1 MSHMD
6 KLEYIKIQMES
17 NPRVR
22 KELEEYVRDIAEE
35 YLDKEDYRKTK
46 LFRKLERIYY
56 AFPEIESIAEEYVSC
71 FISLDGIEGGKK
83 GKDACELIDKIY
95 HQFPNN
101 RWIAENYTFLLMMRA
116 DELDSEQCNE
126 VVSRIE
132 KIYSHFPNNT
142 EIKEHLEQSKDSYK
156 RELEYERLSLYVRR
170 LSQQIPEKPDLQEL
184 ISEYVE
190 VLGEYSA
197 YVDEEECRRIRDI
210 VLDYCGRFY
219 DNVNYKQILVRID
232 ISLIGQVEEEEG
244 VVLLKEIQHIY
255 KENPLVKTAAL
266 YAEALCEIL
275 YVRESYYKTALKEV
289 KVLYNFYPDNAQIV
303 SAYASILFIVVE
315 LQEENEQA
323 AKKTLLELFS
333 VAEKYPENSDVQ
345 DYLQD
350 AKNAFAFNYEDA
362 VFWKKQD
369 GKNININTNCFAVLD
384 IETTW
389 DNKVMT
395 IGVVI
400 ADKTTYQPEIFKYY
414 VVLPE
419 YQEGGIYSMFA
430 SLPSNEITKE
440 CTREEAIRD
449 LRECLKKYG
458 VNSIYAYNMSFDK
471 SNLSELENFSWYD
484 ILTIAANRKYNK
496 FIPDNMECYKSGRLK
511 RGYGVE
517 AIIQMISGRTDYK
530 EIHNALFD
538 AMDELKIMQYL
549 KWSLE
554 SYCLDSTPVEN
565 KKCISPENVKENEF
579 KVGDRLFHK
588 KFGHGI
594 VLSCSSDTV
603 RTFGGT
609 SYSTLTSFIGKGTKE
624 ILVPFQQLVVK
635 EL

>member
-1 MSHMD
+1 MD
-6 KLEYIKIQMES
+6 NLEQLKIQMES

-46 LFRKLERIYY
+46 LFRELEKIYY
-56 AFPEIESIAEEYVSC
+56 TFPEIEAIAEEYVSC
-71 FISLDGIEGGKK
+71 FTSLDGIEKGEKGKK
-83 GKDACELIDKIY
+83 ACEMIDKIY

-101 RWIAENYTFLLMMRA
+101 SWIAENYTFLLMMRA
-116 DELDSEQCNE
+116 DELNSKQCNK
-126 VVSRIE
+126 VISCIE
-132 KIYSHFPNNT
+132 KIYSYFPNNT
-142 EIKEHLEQSKDSYK
+142 EIKEHLKQSKDSYK
-156 RELEYERLSLYVRR
+156 RELEYERLSLYLKR
-170 LSQQIPEKPDLQEL
+170 LSQQISEKPGLQEL

-190 VLGEYSA
+190 VLGEYST
-197 YVDEEECRRIRDI
+197 YVDEKECRRIRDI
-210 VLDYCGRFY
+210 VLDYCERFS
-219 DNVNYKQILVRID
+219 DNVKYRQVLVKID
-232 ISLIGQVEEEEG
+232 ISLIEQVEEEEG
-244 VVLLKEIQHIY
+244 VILLKEIHHIY
-255 KENPLVKTAAL
+255 KENPLVETAAL
-266 YAEALCEIL
+266 YAEALCQIP
-275 YVRESYYKTALKEV
+275 YVRETYYKEV
-289 KVLYNFYPDNAQIV
+289 KSLYNSYPDNARIV
-303 SAYASILFIVVE
+303 SAYASILFSVVE

-323 AKKTLLELFS
+323 AKKTLSELFS
-333 VAEKYPENSDVQ
+333 VAEKHPENSDVQ

-362 VFWKKQD
+362 VFWEKQD
-369 GKNININTNCFAVLD
+369 NKNINTNCFAVLD

-400 ADKTTYQPEIFKYY
+400 ADKMTYQPETFKYY

-430 SLPSNEITKE
+430 PLPSEEITKE
-440 CTREEAIRD
+440 CAREDAIHD
-449 LRECLKKYG
+449 LRDCFKKYG
-458 VNSIYAYNMSFDK
+458 VNSIYAYNISFDK
-471 SNLSELENFSWYD
+471 NNLPELDDFLWYD
-484 ILTIAANRKYNK
+484 IMTIAANRKYNK

-554 SYCLDSTPVEN
+554 TYSLDAVPIEN
-565 KKCISPENVKENEF
+565 KKCISPENMKENEF

-588 KFGHGI
+588 RYGHGI
-594 VLSCSSDTV
+594 ILSCSSDTF
-603 RTFGGT
+603 RTFEGT
-609 SYSTLTSFIGKGTKE
+609 CYSTLISFIGKGTKT
-624 ILVPFQQLVVK
+624 ILIPFQRLVIK

>member
-1 MSHMD
+1 MD
-6 KLEYIKIQMES
+6 NLEQLKIQMK
-17 NPRVR
+17 NDPRVR
-22 KELEEYVRDIAEE
+22 KELEEYVENIAEE

-46 LFRKLERIYY
+46 LFRELERIYY

-71 FISLDGIEGGKK
+71 FTALDGIEKGKK
-83 GKDACELIDKIY
+83 GKDACEMIDKIY

-116 DELDSEQCNE
+116 DELNSEQCNE

-132 KIYSHFPNNT
+132 KIYLHFPNNT
-142 EIKEHLEQSKDSYK
+142 EIKEYLEQSKDSYK

-170 LSQQIPEKPDLQEL
+170 LSKQISEKPDLQEL

-210 VLDYCGRFY
+210 VLDYCGRFS
-219 DNVNYKQILVRID
+219 DNVNYKQILARID

-255 KENPLVKTAAL
+255 KENPLVETAAL

-289 KVLYNFYPDNAQIV
+289 KLLYNSYPDNAQIV

-333 VAEKYPENSDVQ
+333 IAEKYPENSDVQ

-362 VFWKKQD
+362 VFWKEQD
-369 GKNININTNCFAVLD
+369 DKKININCFAVLD

-400 ADKTTYQPEIFKYY
+400 ADKTTYQPETFKYY
-414 VVLPE
+414 AVLPE

-440 CTREEAIRD
+440 CTREEAIHD

-471 SNLSELENFSWYD
+471 SNLSELEDFSWYD
-484 ILTIAANRKYNK
+484 IMTIAANRKYNK

-517 AIIQMISGRTDYK
+517 AIIQMISGRTEYK

-554 SYCLDSTPVEN
+554 SYCLDSPPVEN
-565 KKCISPENVKENEF
+565 KKCISPENVKENDL

-603 RTFGGT
+603 RTFGGI
-609 SYSTLTSFIGKGTKE
+609 SHSALTSFIGKGTKE